1 MEEGGKAVF
10 KKKNEEQRETKDSKG
25 GFFQGIKKEKP
36 KKKALKKDKSKLI
49 ATCIWLMLGSL
60 LCVSLFSIWY
70 ANKTQRLGMP
80 KVEVD
85 AKAKAE
91 PVVNETE
98 ADYYGMGFVQA
109 YMNVPKDSEALQ
121 ARQDKLT
128 TFMVT
133 NTTNTAYDFGTSAG
147 AGTRIFVDARLR
159 NTKQIKD
166 GMLLTYKVA
175 YKNVVTE
182 QKEVMKD
189 VQVGKT
195 KKKVKTVVPTDRIE
209 NKVGFLNIHVISN
222 GQGLA
227 IKDLPYWSMDKRLQA
242 AIEVDKNKPTPYRGG
257 DEQKITNF
265 VTTFFTKY
273 TASPAEDMAYM
284 MKQPESLEG
293 AFTFESVEQVA
304 IVKKGGVL
312 NVTGRLLMQDA
323 TTKIPVQEGFTLSL
337 EKRDSNYYVL
347 ELKHEEDFE

>member
-1 MEEGGKAVF
+1 MF

-36 KKKALKKDKSKLI
+36 KKKALKRDKSKLI
-49 ATCIWLMLGSL
+49 ATCIWFMLGSL

-70 ANKTQRLGMP
+70 TNKAQRMGMP
-80 KVEVD
+80 QVEVD
-85 AKAKAE
+85 EKAKAV

-109 YMNVPKDSEALQ
+109 YMNVPKDSEALK
-121 ARQDKLT
+121 ARQEKLT
-128 TFMVT
+128 AFMVT
-133 NTTNTAYDFGTSAG
+133 NTTNTAYDFGTTAG
-147 AGTRIFVDARLR
+147 VGTRIFVDSRLR
-159 NTKQIKD
+159 NTKQTKD
-166 GMLLTYKVA
+166 GILLTYKVA

-189 VQVGKT
+189 VQIGKT
-195 KKKVKTVVPTDRIE
+195 KKKVKTMVPSDRIE
-209 NKVGFLNIHVISN
+209 NKVGFLNIHIVGN
-222 GQGLA
+222 GKGLA
-227 IKDLPYWSMDKRLQA
+227 IKDLPYWSMDKTLQA
-242 AIEVDKNKPTPYRGG
+242 TIEVGNKTPTPYRGE
-257 DEQKITNF
+257 DEQKISDF

-273 TASPAEDMAYM
+273 AASPAEDMAYM
-284 MKQPESLEG
+284 MKEPESLAG
-293 AFTFESVEQVA
+293 TFVFESVDQLV

-312 NVTGRLLMQDA
+312 SVTGRLLMQDA
-323 TTKIPVQEGFTLSL
+323 TTKIPVQEAFTLSL